1 MGASEALKV
10 LSDLG
15 MNTTQEFIELL
26 HNFQSHAENL
36 RVLQSENDGRWHNI
50 LDDSESVVE
59 TSSTAMILVAYL
71 KGLSEGTYSIST
83 VRSCRVTYLKG

>member
-26 HNFQSHAENL
+26 HNFQNHAENL
-36 RVLQSENDGRWHNI
+36 RILQSENDGRWHNI
-50 LDDSESVVE
+50 LDDPDSVVE

-71 KGLSEGTYSIST
+71 KGLSEGTASVLCEIMQS
-83 VRSCRVTYLKG
+83 SYLKG

>member
-71 KGLSEGTYSIST
+71 KGLSEGTALVS
-83 VRSCRVTYLKG
+83 

>member
-71 KGLSEGTYSIST
+71 NGLSEGTALVS
-83 VRSCRVTYLKG
+83 